1 MTELQKVLYQ
11 YAQEQLVM
19 GFLYQNRGE
28 WQMAELAVKQA
39 QKQLEAL
46 GPEAAARMRQLID
59 RQLDSFIFEQEAIFL
74 SGLSIG
80 LELGRG

>member
-11 YAQEQLVM
+11 YAQERLVM

-39 QKQLEAL
+39 QEQLEAL
-46 GPEAAARMRQLID
+46 GPEAAARMRQLTD
-59 RQLDSFIFEQEAIFL
+59 RQLDGFIFEQEAIFL

>member
-11 YAQEQLVM
+11 YAQERLVM

-28 WQMAELAVKQA
+28 WQMAEFAVKQA

-46 GPEAAARMRQLID
+46 APEAAARMRQLID

>member
-11 YAQEQLVM
+11 YAQERLVM

-28 WQMAELAVKQA
+28 WQMAELEVKQA
-39 QKQLEAL
+39 QEQLEAL
-46 GPEAAARMRQLID
+46 GPEAAVRMRQLID
-59 RQLDSFIFEQEAIFL
+59 RQLDSFIFEQEAICL